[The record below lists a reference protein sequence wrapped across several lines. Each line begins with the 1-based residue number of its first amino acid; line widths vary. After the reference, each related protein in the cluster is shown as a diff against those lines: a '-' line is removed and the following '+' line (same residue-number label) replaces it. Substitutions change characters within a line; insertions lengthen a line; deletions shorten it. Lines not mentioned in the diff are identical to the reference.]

1 MAFKHK
7 TVVFGDFMLT
17 LFDFVVGEFDDCAAI
32 GANKVVVV
40 IAVVKFKDRLASI
53 KLAAHQNAGLLELG
67 EHSVNC
73 SQAYV
78 DILGNK
84 CTVDVFGTLMAKIGP
99 SKNIKDFQAR
109 EETD

>member
-1 MAFKHK
+1 MLLRAGGANAIQQHGMAFKHK

-53 KLAAHQNAGLLELG
+53 KQIGRASCRERVCQYVSI
-67 EHSVNC
+67 SVV
-73 SQAYV
+73 AV
-78 DILGNK
+78 
-84 CTVDVFGTLMAKIGP
+84 TLK
-99 SKNIKDFQAR
+99 KKKTLNNIKQNNKIK
-109 EETD
+109 